1 MITLRCT
8 KRLLDRMK
16 TRLDAEPSSPSSR
29 LGDWYAHTFI
39 IRRAHYVLAVSERSL
54 LPVVVPAAPIK
65 TLIPRLLDGACDVMR
80 AIGVHED
87 QLTRERRAMDDVTI
101 GRTENRQ
108 VLGTINDFGR
118 MLEVYL
124 EGDTCLGASLRL
136 AQAPCSPIQMESP
149 RERTL
154 HLLGSQPHLRLVKS

>member
-1 MITLRCT
+1 
-8 KRLLDRMK
+8 MK
-16 TRLDAEPSSPSSR
+16 ASPNAEPSSPSSR

-39 IRRAHYVLAVSERSL
+39 IRRTHYVLAVSERTL
-54 LPVVVPAAPIK
+54 LPVVISASPIK
-65 TLIPRLLDGACDVMR
+65 MLVPRFLDGACDVMR
-80 AIGVHED
+80 AIGVQED
-87 QLTRERRAMDDVTI
+87 QLTRERGGMDDVAI

-124 EGDTCLGASLRL
+124 EGDTCIGASLRL
-136 AQAPCSPIQMESP
+136 AEAPCGPIQMESP